1 MKKWFNSPAFGLL
14 VIRSVLGVMMIAHG
28 VPMLLGGQSTL
39 SQVGSAMALIGIDF
53 APLFWGVMAALS
65 YIIGGSLY
73 VIGFLFRPVSLV
85 LCFNM
90 ILAVWSQLNKGTS
103 FAKMS
108 PAITLLC
115 LFFGLLWIGPG
126 KYSVDKE

>member
-14 VIRSVLGVMMIAHG
+14 FIRVVLGAMMVAYG
-28 VPMLLGGQSTL
+28 VPMLLGGKTSLTQA
-39 SQVGSAMALIGIDF
+39 GSVMALIGVDF

-65 YIIGGSLY
+65 YIVGGGLY
-73 VIGFLFRPVSLV
+73 VIGFLFRPVSLI

-90 ILAVWSQLNKGTS
+90 VMAVLFQFSKGANFS
-103 FAKMS
+103 KMS
-108 PAITLLC
+108 PAITLAC
-115 LFFGLLWIGPG
+115 LFFGLLWLGPG